1 MKDEE
6 LNKKDATV
14 NPQTDPE
21 QIEKEVTVGSELV
34 EGEVVDGSDVCSSDL
49 YDGKLFL
56 AVLDVGDY

>member
-21 QIEKEVTVGSELV
+21 QIEKEVTVGGELV
-34 EGEVVDGSDVCSSDL
+34 EGEVVDGVE
-49 YDGKLFL
+49 KR
-56 AVLDVGDY
+56 DVGDY